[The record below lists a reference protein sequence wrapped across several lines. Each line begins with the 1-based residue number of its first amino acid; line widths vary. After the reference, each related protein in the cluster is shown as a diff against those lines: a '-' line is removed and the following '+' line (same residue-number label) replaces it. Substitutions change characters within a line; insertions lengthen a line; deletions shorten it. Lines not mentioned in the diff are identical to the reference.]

1 MSIIALYVR
10 EGGEGGFISLLKVA
24 RIVKKDR
31 GFELRGWD
39 TMAIHHFR
47 IELGMQC
54 HV

>member
-10 EGGEGGFISLLKVA
+10 EGGEGGV
-24 RIVKKDR
+24 IVKKDS
-31 GFELRGWD
+31 GFEVRGWD
-39 TMAIHHFR
+39 TRAIHHFR